1 MVKRLPAIVMLA
13 ISEQLARLK
22 QQLVVALL
30 LEMQTMRSS
39 KELTDFLQEKDSV
52 S

>member
-1 MVKRLPAIVMLA
+1 MVKRLPASVMLA